1 LKRASPIP
9 RTSAAILLL
18 LIVAAAILRFW
29 RLGGMPL
36 FGDEAYY
43 LLWADRL
50 APAYHDHPAGIALL
64 LKMSTALG
72 GRSEAGVRWLNAL
85 LSLACVPLIYA
96 VGRRYVSEAGGLIAA
111 AIVAVAPIYV
121 ITGRVAYPD
130 SLQYFLLLVNLLIAG
145 WILASVR
152 PDGSSRPVRSPV
164 AMWLA
169 FGLTLALLLNVKL
182 SSAFYVISLAL
193 YTLLFRRDLLRE
205 RGLWLALGI
214 AALGLIPVLGW
225 NAANDWAMIRW
236 AIFHGQGYGVVQAGW
251 RSTLPHARDYHSL
264 PAALL
269 AGLAVAA
276 VGIGRRPDGSS
287 RPVAS
292 VARAD
297 YRLLAVAA
305 VCLILP
311 VLLSRADSP
320 RNLGLGLLALWPL
333 LGLLLPDR
341 VAEGTAPRSALQN
354 ARAALFALAVLLC
367 LPLAA
372 YGVGTALRLASP
384 ARLPRSSVT
393 ESIRR
398 DAAGWPALAREIA
411 LPEDALP
418 FAVDYSIAAQIAFY
432 TGRPVY
438 TSAPQYRRW
447 GAPEADNFVVF
458 ATGYLEPAPVTESL
472 ERAFATVSGP
482 QTLAHSEDGVDK
494 TIYVWRAEGRRVPM
508 EQVLDNLDYLRLVG
522 GAK

>member
-1 LKRASPIP
+1 VKRSLSLP
-9 RTSAAILLL
+9 TVSLVLLL
-18 LIVAAAILRFW
+18 ALIAVAAVLRFW

-43 LLWADRL
+43 LLWSDRL

-64 LKMSTALG
+64 LKASTALG

-85 LSLACVPLIYA
+85 LSVLCVPLIYA
-96 VGRRYVSEAGGLIAA
+96 VGRRFVSEAGGLLAA

-121 ITGRVAYPD
+121 ITGRLAYPD

-145 WILASVR
+145 RILAADTRRGPAV
-152 PDGSSRPVRSPV
+152 
-164 AMWLA
+164 WLG

-193 YTLLFRRDLLRE
+193 YALLFRRDLLAQ

-236 AIFHGQGYGVVQAGW
+236 AIFHGQGYGFVQSGL
-251 RSTLPHARDYHSL
+251 RSALPHARDYHSV

-269 AGLAVAA
+269 AGLALAA
-276 VGIGRRPDGSS
+276 VAIARRPEGSANVT
-287 RPVAS
+287 PW
-292 VARAD
+292 RAD
-297 YRLLAVAA
+297 WRLLAVASA
-305 VCLILP
+305 CLILP

-320 RNLGLGLLALWPL
+320 RNLGLGLLTLWPL
-333 LGLLLPDR
+333 LGLLRPDPVPGEAR
-341 VAEGTAPRSALQN
+341 GPLAKVRLALL
-354 ARAALFALAVLLC
+354 ALAALLCVPLAV
-367 LPLAA
+367 
-372 YGVGTALRLASP
+372 YGAGTALRLGSSEQ
-384 ARLPRSSVT
+384 LPRSSVT

-398 DAAGWPALAREIA
+398 DAAGWPAFAGEVT
-411 LPEDALP
+411 LPDGALP
-418 FAVDYSIAAQIAFY
+418 FAVDYSIAAQIAYY

-447 GAPEADNFVVF
+447 GVPEAEDFVVF
-458 ATGYLEPAPVTESL
+458 ATGYLDPAPVTATLESDF
-472 ERAFATVSGP
+472 ERVTGP
-482 QTLAHSEDGVDK
+482 ETWRREEDGVAK
-494 TIYVWRAEGRRVPM
+494 TVYVWRAEGRRVPM
-508 EQVLDNLDYLRLVG
+508 EQVFDDLDYLRLVG
-522 GAK
+522 R